1 MPATEQTW
9 RNLKALH
16 VVFAITSI
24 LLLISTIAMLAIDHN
39 RPWKKYQREF
49 RNLET
54 WSARAAVDEQDS
66 RSYEATTKLLEEKL
80 TEARTAPLDSAIAA
94 QFVIQA
100 KTDPVDAVAVDRVQ
114 QDIDVLASQQSAS
127 ERLVLRGDLLQR
139 CRDIAKRARYRE
151 ELAAGQLKL
160 RKAEFDKARADY
172 ELGVSDDAAESEL
185 APLLLIADSK
195 RAEVADAGL
204 INQGANSHRKN
215 LEGLVRQMVAAE
227 ESAAKLLADH
237 RQK

>member
-127 ERLVLRGDLLQR
+127 ERIVLRGDLLQR

-160 RKAEFDKARADY
+160 RKAEFDKA
-172 ELGVSDDAAESEL
+172 LS
-185 APLLLIADSK
+185 LIH
-195 RAEVADAGL
+195 
-204 INQGANSHRKN
+204 I
-215 LEGLVRQMVAAE
+215 
-227 ESAAKLLADH
+227 
-237 RQK
+237 